1 MEFEHHATELSEF
14 LFNGIERDRLL
25 AHCCDGCDSAVRQPT
40 GMDSMERCHIQIHV
54 ECTPMERHTALD
66 ADADKSNFFRGW
78 SHDPNAG
85 LAGDAVAGD
94 IPAAQQ
100 LNDDFF
106 E

>member
-1 MEFEHHATELSEF
+1 MEHPATELREL
-14 LFNGIERDRLL
+14 LFDRIKGDRFL
-25 AHCCDGCDSAVRQPT
+25 AHRCHGGYSAVRQST
-40 GMDSMERCHIQIHV
+40 GMDSLERCHVQIHV
-54 ECTPMERHTALD
+54 ECTPMERHTVLD
-66 ADADKSNFFRGW
+66 ADADESNFFRGW

-94 IPAAQQ
+94 IPEAQQ